1 MSSRKLRARVSAAE
15 AAEAA
20 EAASASARAAVSK
33 EMRSIA
39 SRCAASASLSSVCAP
54 VTKLRKSSLAPP
66 PAVFCRALSCDGF
79 SRSPARISDDARRM
93 IALPAR
99 PLEPRLTSAASW
111 PRSSDGTLAR
121 CTSRASRRTSSF
133 STLPRRA

>member
-39 SRCAASASLSSVCAP
+39 SR
-54 VTKLRKSSLAPP
+54 
-66 PAVFCRALSCDGF
+66 
-79 SRSPARISDDARRM
+79 
-93 IALPAR
+93 
-99 PLEPRLTSAASW
+99 
-111 PRSSDGTLAR
+111 
-121 CTSRASRRTSSF
+121 
-133 STLPRRA
+133 